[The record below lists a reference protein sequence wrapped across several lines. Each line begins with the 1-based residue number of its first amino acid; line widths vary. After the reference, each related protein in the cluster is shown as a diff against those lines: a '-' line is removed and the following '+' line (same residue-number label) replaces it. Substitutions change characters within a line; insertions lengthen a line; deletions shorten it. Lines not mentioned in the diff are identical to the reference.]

1 MKPRHAIPLSE
12 LDTELEQARLLAL
25 SNRTAEAIARY
36 RRVLARDPDN
46 LAAAI
51 GVHLTLPLVYDS
63 SAAVQ
68 AARERVESGLHVLLD
83 ERPRFLRMAS
93 QRCLDDLLQ
102 VNFFLAYQGRNDL
115 FFQSRYGDFVAS
127 LIDAHLPALTRPL
140 PRQDV
145 QGRRIRVGFA
155 SGYFRQCTVG
165 GYFRRW
171 ISQLDRTRFETFV
184 FHNSPRRDA
193 VTRDIAAQADHF
205 IDLAAPGFGSLDA
218 CGQRIQAEQ
227 LDILIYPELGMDA
240 HSFLL
245 ASLRL
250 APVQC
255 AGWGH
260 PVTTGLASID
270 YFLSSGAAE
279 PVAADRH
286 YRENLV
292 LLDGL
297 GVSYPRPVCP
307 NSKSRRDFGLPESK
321 TLYLCPQSLFK
332 LHPDFDPLLAGVL
345 AHDADGVLVLFE
357 ADSPALTRCFLE
369 RVASVFAR
377 FALDIRQRVVVLPYL
392 RHPDYLE
399 VNRLCDVMLD
409 PPHWSGGN
417 TALDALAC
425 GLPLVTFEGGFMR
438 GRQSAAMLKQ
448 LGLAQ
453 LIARD
458 ADDYLRIAH
467 ALAHD
472 SVWRDEVRAQLRARV
487 DELFDQDAAIASLE
501 NFLVKVVHG

>member
-1 MKPRHAIPLSE
+1 MTLRHAFSPSEIDAE
-12 LDTELEQARLLAL
+12 LDRARRLAL
-25 SNRTAEAIARY
+25 SNCTAEAIARY
-36 RRVLARDPDN
+36 QQVLTRDPAN

-51 GVHLTLPLVYDS
+51 GAHLTLPLIYDS
-63 SAAVQ
+63 PAAVQ
-68 AARERVESGLHVLLD
+68 AARERVESGLRVLLD

-93 QRCLDDLLQ
+93 QRCLDHLLQ

-115 FFQSRYGDFVAS
+115 LFQSRYGDFVAS
-127 LIDAHLPALTRPL
+127 LIDAHLPALTRML
-140 PRQDV
+140 PQQDV

-171 ISQLDRTRFETFV
+171 ISRLDRTRFETFV

-193 VTRDIAAQADHF
+193 VTRDIAAHVDHF
-205 IDLAAPGFGSLDA
+205 IDLAAPDFGSLDA
-218 CGQRIQAEQ
+218 CGERILAEK

-240 HSFLL
+240 HTFLL

-260 PVTTGLASID
+260 PVTSGLASID
-270 YFLSSGAAE
+270 YFLSSSAAE
-279 PVAADRH
+279 PSDADQH
-286 YRENLV
+286 YRESLV

-297 GVSYPRPVCP
+297 GVSYPRPLCP
-307 NSKSRRDFGLPESK
+307 NSKRRRDFGLPESK

-369 RVASVFAR
+369 RVASVLVR
-377 FALDIRQRVVVLPYL
+377 FALDIHQRVVVLPYL

-425 GLPLVTFEGGFMR
+425 GLPLVTFEGCFMR
-438 GRQSAAMLKQ
+438 GRQSAAMLRQ
-448 LGLAQ
+448 LDLAQ

-458 ADDYLRIAH
+458 TDDYLRIAH

-501 NFLVKVVHG
+501 NFLVQAAHG